1 LKFRVFISVLTLL
14 LGLSNLPAQA
24 QSASPLGLLDLVNLA
39 EEIDQS
45 SYDRSFFKHW
55 IDQDRNGCDTREE
68 VLKAE
73 SKEKAKT
80 GKGCEILSGKW
91 LSLYE
96 SKTFTKASQLDIDHM
111 VPLKEAWESGAD
123 SWSSQE
129 RELFANDLGFK
140 DSLIAVSASTN
151 RSKGDRDPSEW
162 KPSNKAFACQYAVA
176 WVSVKYRWSLNVDQA
191 EYSSLKSMLGN
202 CAKSQIFQLPNKV
215 SLTSQP
221 EPTESP
227 LPSPSPS
234 PSEASTNAPIT
245 SPSASPSATPAPSPS
260 ATLTPT
266 PSPTP
271 TPSNSNLPTI
281 SPGAFCSASAAGTQ
295 GVGSNGQIYTC
306 KTSQTD
312 SRHRWRI

>member
-1 LKFRVFISVLTLL
+1 MKFRVFISVLTLS

-45 SYDRSFFKHW
+45 SYDRSLFKHW

-73 SKEKAKT
+73 SKVKANT
-80 GKGCEILSGKW
+80 GKGCEILSGLW
-91 LSLYE
+91 LSPYE
-96 SKTFTKASQLDIDHM
+96 NKTFTKASQLDIDHM
-111 VPLKEAWESGAD
+111 VPLKEAWESGA
-123 SWSSQE
+123 SYWSSQE

-162 KPSNKAFACQYAVA
+162 KPSNMVFTCQYAVA
-176 WVSVKYRWSLNVDQA
+176 WVSVKYRWSLSVDQA

-202 CAKSQIFQLPNKV
+202 CATSQMIRLPNKV
-215 SLTSQP
+215 SLSSPP

-227 LPSPSPS
+227 SPRPSPS
-234 PSEASTNAPIT
+234 PSESSTSAPIT
-245 SPSASPSATPAPSPS
+245 SPSASPSVTPSPSPS
-260 ATLTPT
+260 ASLTPT

-271 TPSNSNLPTI
+271 APSNSNLPTI
-281 SPGAFCSASAAGTQ
+281 SPGAFCAASAAGTQ

-306 KTSQTD
+306 KTSATD
-312 SRHRWRI
+312 SRFRWRL

>member
-1 LKFRVFISVLTLL
+1 MKFRVFISVLTLL

-24 QSASPLGLLDLVNLA
+24 QSASPLGLLDFVNLA

-45 SYDRSFFKHW
+45 IYDRSLFKHW

-68 VLKAE
+68 VLMAE
-73 SKEKAKT
+73 SKVKAKT
-80 GKGCEILSGKW
+80 GKGCEILSGQW

-96 SKTFTKASQLDIDHM
+96 NKTFAKASQLDIDHM
-111 VPLKEAWESGAD
+111 VPLKEAWESGAG
-123 SWSSQE
+123 SWSSNE

-151 RSKGDRDPSEW
+151 RSKSDRDPSEW
-162 KPSNKAFACQYAVA
+162 QPSNKAFICQYAVA

-202 CAKSQIFQLPNKV
+202 CAKSQIIKLPNKA
-215 SLTSQP
+215 SLSSPP
-221 EPTESP
+221 EPTGSP
-227 LPSPSPS
+227 SPSPSPS
-234 PSEASTNAPIT
+234 PSESSTSAPTT
-245 SPSASPSATPAPSPS
+245 SPSALPSATPSPSPS

-281 SPGAFCSASAAGTQ
+281 SPGAFCAASAAGTQ

-306 KTSQTD
+306 KTSATD
-312 SRHRWRI
+312 ARLRWRL

>member
-1 LKFRVFISVLTLL
+1 MKFRVFISVLTLL

-24 QSASPLGLLDLVNLA
+24 QSASPVGLLDLVNLA

-45 SYDRSFFKHW
+45 SYDRSLFKHW

-73 SKEKAKT
+73 SKVKAKT

-123 SWSSQE
+123 SWSSKE

-202 CAKSQIFQLPNKV
+202 CAKSQIIKLPNKV
-215 SLTSQP
+215 SLSSQP

-227 LPSPSPS
+227 LPR
-234 PSEASTNAPIT
+234 PSEASTSAPST
-245 SPSASPSATPAPSPS
+245 SPSASPSATPSPSPS

-266 PSPTP
+266 PTPTP
-271 TPSNSNLPTI
+271 TPTNGNLPTI
-281 SPGAFCSASAAGTQ
+281 SPGAFCSASLEGTQ
-295 GVGSNGQIYTC
+295 GASSNGTIYTC
-306 KTSQTD
+306 KKSATD
-312 SRHRWRI
+312 SRLRWRV